1 MVTRKLNAQSHVAR
15 TGARHDR
22 QAATRDVRQLKQQL
36 DNLMLEMPA
45 KILARGEIHQQT
57 QHTTIQQR
65 TFTIETLG
73 RAELAQQLE
82 AKAKDYGSYIKRAN
96 DWVKNN
102 INKGL
107 AGLVTVLNFW
117 NVHTA
122 MTDAGASGEWTT
134 KDQLSVS
141 TAAAT
146 MLSGLTALAIMPA
159 WARMAGLTGEAT
171 VKGKAVQVR
180 LVDSAA
186 KYWHPDH
193 GQHKALFKTFAKRA
207 FAMSGLAVI
216 ASVAETFQIKEEID
230 NAHSEAEKLALQF
243 KRVLTIG
250 MGGVGTF
257 QVFRSLGVFF
267 GSRAAGL
274 VFAPWIIVA
283 FAIAGAAYLII
294 SLVADSLK
302 LEGLKLW
309 LYRSSWSN
317 SKADYWPD
325 TEEGNKDEL
334 RALQEVLLRPTIVA
348 QTLKGKMSDLN
359 NPNRN
364 GVWLKLVLPPDV
376 AGQDI
381 RIYPIMVAEGG
392 WFSRDRQT
400 GYRANLYADYFSEG
414 NWIGLEQLGDWESLD
429 VRKYRDQFPAQYA
442 PEDWRVWLVHLPHR
456 WGMDRLEVEIHYP
469 PAMLDRPDT
478 LGYRFNIDLDG
489 MKAGSLHENPY
500 VHGQVTEPDGGSR
513 PLVIDSIPA
522 GTRNIL
528 TLGVI

>member
-1 MVTRKLNAQSHVAR
+1 
-15 TGARHDR
+15 
-22 QAATRDVRQLKQQL
+22 
-36 DNLMLEMPA
+36 MLEMPA
-45 KILARGEIHQQT
+45 KILARGEIGQQT
-57 QHTTIQQR
+57 QHTAIQQR
-65 TFTIETLG
+65 AFTIETLG

-82 AKAKDYGSYIKRAN
+82 AKAKNYGSYVKRAN

-107 AGLVTVLNFW
+107 AGLVTILNLW
-117 NVHTA
+117 NFHTA
-122 MTDAGASGEWTT
+122 MADAGASGEWTT

-146 MLSGLTALAIMPA
+146 MLSSLTALAIMPV

-171 VKGKAVQVR
+171 VKGKPVQVR
-180 LVDSAA
+180 LVDAAA

-193 GQHKALFKTFAKRA
+193 GQHKALFKTFSKRA

-216 ASVAETFQIKEEID
+216 ASVAETFQIESCLHSAKS
-230 NAHSEAEKLALQF
+230 AHEKTALKTKYGLVF
-243 KRVLTIG
+243 LTGLFGAAQLIG
-250 MGGVGTF
+250 SIGALTGIGG
-257 QVFRSLGVFF
+257 
-267 GSRAAGL
+267 AGA
-274 VFAPWIIVA
+274 VFAPWILIGLAVTGVMYLMVSL
-283 FAIAGAAYLII
+283 IAE
-294 SLVADSLK
+294 SLL

-309 LYRSSWSN
+309 LHRSSWGKN
-317 SKADYWPD
+317 DAGYWPD
-325 TEEGNKDEL
+325 TEESNKDEL
-334 RALQEVLLRPTIVA
+334 GTLQEVLLRPTIVA
-348 QTLKGKMSDLN
+348 QTLKGRVSELN

-400 GYRANLYADYFSEG
+400 RYRANLYADYFSEG
-414 NWIGLEQLGDWESLD
+414 HWITLEQLGDWESLD
-429 VRKYRDQFPAQYA
+429 VRKYRDRLPAQYV
-442 PEDWRVWLVHLPHR
+442 PEDWRIWLVHLPHR

-469 PAMLDRPDT
+469 PDILGRPDT

-489 MKAGSLHENPY
+489 MKTGSLYENPY
-500 VHGQVTEPDGGSR
+500 VHGQVAEPDNGSK

-522 GTRNIL
+522 GTRNVL
-528 TLGVI
+528 TLGVL